1 MVSSTTIEQIRKKI
15 VQKNSNLQK
24 KLQNRLVNISQI
36 TNSFGET
43 LTRIDGEIPIDL
55 ETKNNDRFLFI
66 SYEQTRYTHGIHKYP
81 AKFFPELPRW
91 LIKKY
96 SKENNIILDPFGGS
110 GTTSIESLLNKR
122 NSVSVDIDPF
132 AQFVAKVKTTKLDNE
147 ELEIYTN
154 LLIEKITKFKITS
167 KLNKFIPDFPYRD
180 NWFNKEIIYELAY
193 IKKSITELDL
203 SQELKNFFLITF
215 SSIIRAVSN
224 ADNNCTR
231 TVIRKKLNKQIYPSL
246 ALTKFVENL
255 LLYKSRIKEFNRYY
269 PINNFVEITTDSDAR
284 DLKYGSE
291 YFDFA
296 ITSPPYINAV
306 DYPRT
311 HQLEIYWL
319 EIENGSLT
327 PLKRKHI
334 GTESV
339 IIKDYRNLHLIGINE
354 ADKIMKSIYKIDK
367 RRAYI
372 VYRFFTDME
381 KSIQEVN
388 RTLKKDCRYA
398 IVIGNNTIR
407 GHNLENWKYLME
419 IASRNGFIVEKYFGS
434 EIIKHFIKIKRN
446 ERINTDW
453 VIILRKK

>member
-1 MVSSTTIEQIRKKI
+1 MVTVGTIEQIKEKI
-15 VQKNSNLQK
+15 AKKNSNFRK
-24 KLQNRLVNISQI
+24 KLQKRLINVSQV
-36 TNSFGET
+36 TNNYGET
-43 LTRIDGEIPIDL
+43 LTRIDGEIPLDI
-55 ETKNNDRFLFI
+55 EVKNKDRFLFI

-91 LIKKY
+91 LINKY
-96 SKENNIILDPFGGS
+96 SKENDIVLDPFGGS
-110 GTTSIESLLNKR
+110 ATTSIEALLNNR

-132 AQFVAKVKTTKLDNE
+132 AQFIANVKTTKLDDE
-147 ELEIYTN
+147 ELEIYAN
-154 LLIEKITKFKITS
+154 LLIKKITEFKITS
-167 KLNKFIPDFPYRD
+167 YLNKFIPDFPYRD

-193 IKKSITELDL
+193 IKKSIAELNI
-203 SQELKNFFLITF
+203 SQELRNFFLVTF

-231 TVIRKKLNKQIYPSL
+231 TVIRKKLNKQIYPSI

-255 LLYKSRIKEFNRYY
+255 LLYKSRIKEFNKYY
-269 PINNFVEITTDSDAR
+269 PEKYFVEIATNSDAR
-284 DLKYGSE
+284 DLKYDDE

-296 ITSPPYINAV
+296 VTSPPYVNAV

-319 EIENGSLT
+319 EIEKGSLT

-339 IIKDYRNLHLIGINE
+339 IVKDYKDLHLIGIKE
-354 ADKIMKSIYKIDK
+354 ADKILKSIFELDK

-372 VYRFFTDME
+372 AYKFLADME
-381 KSIQEVN
+381 KNIQEVN
-388 RTLKKDCRYA
+388 RTLKKDGRYS

-407 GHNLENWKYLME
+407 GHNFESWKYLIE
-419 IASRNGFIVEKYFGS
+419 IAQRNNFEIETYFGS
-434 EIIKHFIKIKRN
+434 EIIKHFIKIKRD
-446 ERINTDW
+446 ERIDTDW
-453 VIILRKK
+453 IIVLRKK